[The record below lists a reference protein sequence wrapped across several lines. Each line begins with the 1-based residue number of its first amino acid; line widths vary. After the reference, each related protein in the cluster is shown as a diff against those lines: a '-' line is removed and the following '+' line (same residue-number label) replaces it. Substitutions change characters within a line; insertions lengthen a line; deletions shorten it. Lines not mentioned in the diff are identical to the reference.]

1 LKVANENGLR
11 LLKLVNDLLDLI
23 RLEEGKQALE
33 LQPIRLNRLLQSQAE
48 AVSHY
53 ARLKGV
59 TVDTRLCQEDV
70 TVVGDQ
76 PAFERI
82 FINLLGN
89 AGKFTESGGRISVSS
104 QVDGDWVQVEVADS
118 GVGIPAEELPNIFD
132 RFHQVDSSSTRKYQ
146 GTGIGLALVKE
157 LTEKQGGEIT
167 VSSRL
172 GKGTVMR
179 LRFPIAHVQ
188 LLEERPLSEQ
198 NGLIDPLEFI
208 NREAQ

>member
-1 LKVANENGLR
+1 SQFFANISHELRTPLGLILAPLQDLTARNDVPAHVRDFLKVANENGLR

-118 GVGIPAEELPNIFD
+118 
-132 RFHQVDSSSTRKYQ
+132 
-146 GTGIGLALVKE
+146 
-157 LTEKQGGEIT
+157 
-167 VSSRL
+167 
-172 GKGTVMR
+172 
-179 LRFPIAHVQ
+179 
-188 LLEERPLSEQ
+188 
-198 NGLIDPLEFI
+198 
-208 NREAQ
+208 